1 MSLFYQKVKNTLKK
15 AVQYQHFLSIEPIKL
30 FSLKKVCKFV
40 FVLLLI
46 IYSSTVF
53 PKKPDDNKL
62 PLLKGV
68 VFNLED
74 ITPVIKAL
82 VTNQRTKV
90 TVSANLEG
98 QFEIS
103 ALNTDSLEV
112 SSLGFCKQIVPIPS
126 GFNNS
131 NMLIIYA
138 RPLRFLLPDVNVNG
152 NYQKPNFKVEKIEV
166 SPYFRDE
173 IMREKPAQEKA
184 FQNQISF
191 LKIPL
196 GRKEQPEQK
205 TREAIKDEKQWAA
218 VSKIYNKELVRMLT
232 GLNNTEADNFM
243 MYLNSKRLFNKTNTK
258 EYASYIILEQF
269 KLYRKEGH

>member
-15 AVQYQHFLSIEPIKL
+15 AVQYQHFLSIEPLKL
-30 FSLKKVCKFV
+30 FSPEKVCNFV

-46 IYSSTVF
+46 IYGSPVF
-53 PKKPDDNKL
+53 PQNPDENNL

-74 ITPVIKAL
+74 ITPVVKAI

-90 TVSANLEG
+90 TVSADLEG
-98 QFEIS
+98 RFAIS
-103 ALNTDSLEV
+103 ALNTDSLEI
-112 SSLGFCKQIVPIPS
+112 SSLGFGKQIVSIPS

-131 NMLIIYA
+131 TILIIYA
-138 RPLRFLLPDVNVNG
+138 RPLRFLLPDVSVNG
-152 NYQKPNFKVEKIEV
+152 NYQKPSFKVKKIKV

-196 GRKEQPEQK
+196 GGKEQPERK
-205 TREAIKDEKQWAA
+205 TLEAMKDEKQWAA
-218 VSKIYNKELVRMLT
+218 VSKIYNKELVRELT

-243 MYLNSKRLFNKTNTK
+243 MYLNSKKLFNKINTK

-269 KLYRKEGH
+269 KLYRTEGH

>member
-1 MSLFYQKVKNTLKK
+1 MSLFYQKVKKTLKK
-15 AVQYQHFLSIEPIKL
+15 AVHYQHFLSIEPLKL
-30 FSLKKVCKFV
+30 FSTEKVYKLV
-40 FVLLLI
+40 FVLSLI
-46 IYSSTVF
+46 IYSSPVF
-53 PKKPDDNKL
+53 SQKPDKNNP

-74 ITPVIKAL
+74 ITPVVKAI

-90 TVSANLEG
+90 TVSADLEG
-98 QFEIS
+98 RFEIS
-103 ALNTDSLEV
+103 ALNTDSLEI
-112 SSLGFCKQIVPIPS
+112 SSLGFCKQIFPIPS
-126 GFNNS
+126 GFSNS
-131 NMLIIYA
+131 TILVIYA
-138 RPLRFLLPDVNVNG
+138 RPLRFLLPDVSING

-184 FQNQISF
+184 LQNQISF

-196 GRKEQPEQK
+196 GRKEQPERE
-205 TREAIKDEKQWAA
+205 TREAAKDEKQWAII
-218 VSKIYNKELVRMLT
+218 SKIYNKELVRELT

-243 MYLNSKRLFNKTNTK
+243 MYLNSKKLFNKMNTK